1 MSFSISKIPD
11 NLLVLTQLYRNY
23 NTLYKRRSYFR
34 IQTKKPE
41 MSARPGFLIHF
52 LEANVIFKTAMV
64 ENTYINDMVI
74 FII

>member
-1 MSFSISKIPD
+1 
-11 NLLVLTQLYRNY
+11 
-23 NTLYKRRSYFR
+23 
-34 IQTKKPE
+34 
-41 MSARPGFLIHF
+41 MSARPCFLIHF

>member
-1 MSFSISKIPD
+1 
-11 NLLVLTQLYRNY
+11 
-23 NTLYKRRSYFR
+23 
-34 IQTKKPE
+34 